1 MGSGMRR
8 AVQPTMR
15 LHLLVFPASV
25 LLAIAAA
32 IVPGAACSSTSS
44 GDNSCACPDVELA
57 PVVIAVSCPGTLPEP
72 VVTVSGPCTTAPYGD
87 GGLTL
92 NPTGAGTCR
101 IVATAADGATSSVE
115 VTITA
120 QPLACGSDPTGCG
133 VSYPVSGATDG
144 VVTLGGAACA
154 DAGAADASDGAAL

>member
-1 MGSGMRR
+1 
-8 AVQPTMR
+8 MR

-25 LLAIAAA
+25 LVAIAVGVACTSTAA
-32 IVPGAACSSTSS
+32 
-44 GDNSCACPDVELA
+44 DNSCACPDVELA
-57 PVVIAVSCPGTLPEP
+57 PVVIAVSCPGASPAP

-92 NPTGAGTCR
+92 NPTGAGACR

-115 VTITA
+115 VTISA
-120 QPLACGSDPTGCG
+120 EPLACGSNPTGCG

-154 DAGAADASDGAAL
+154 DAGDAGDGGVL